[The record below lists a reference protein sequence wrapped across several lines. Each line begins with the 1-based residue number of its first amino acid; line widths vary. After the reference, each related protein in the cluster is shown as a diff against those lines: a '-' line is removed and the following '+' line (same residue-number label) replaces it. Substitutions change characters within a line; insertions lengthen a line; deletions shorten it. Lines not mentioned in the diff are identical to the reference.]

1 MRLNGFSIRS
11 KTIPLP
17 VRSPVVFSCLKSFNK
32 TLASLEELTARNK
45 AVAAAKTEQ
54 AIALEEQ
61 AEDLLAEAQSAEA
74 VAKNIREMLG
84 Q

>member
-17 VRSPVVFSCLKSFNK
+17 VHSPVVFSYLKSFNK
-32 TLASLEELTARNK
+32 TLAALEDLTARNK
-45 AVAAAKTEQ
+45 AVAAQKTEQ

-84 Q
+84 A